1 MSGSAIKSNSKHQQH
16 LELKPLSLSDNLCLD
31 IIILSKVELL
41 DSFLFFANT
50 YTSYRSSATAN
61 MSSKA
66 GEPPSP
72 RYLSLLCE
80 FMAFVHKKSKPY
92 PKDREF
98 TEDEFTAIARKYR
111 MFIVCYIMFQCID
124 LVHFIIKNLLQQP

>member
-50 YTSYRSSATAN
+50 YTSYRSPATATCQVKPVN
-61 MSSKA
+61 HHLHDIFHCCVSLWHLFIKNPSHILKIVNLLRMSSLQLHV
-66 GEPPSP
+66 S
-72 RYLSLLCE
+72 
-80 FMAFVHKKSKPY
+80 
-92 PKDREF
+92 
-98 TEDEFTAIARKYR
+98 
-111 MFIVCYIMFQCID
+111 IVCSSYVILCFNV
-124 LVHFIIKNLLQQP
+124 LTWFTSS